1 MPDKEPDTMDKVPD
15 TIGAAAPG
23 DGGHA
28 GSPRRKHKK
37 PRIVESAEYVFARLG
52 VWLVEHVPPRA
63 ACWMAKSIGSLAYL
77 LMRKRRKTAIGNI
90 LRAKVAKT
98 PKEARRIARASMQSI
113 ALTVAESFIYPR
125 LADQAAHLVME
136 VPDSAR
142 KAIEESKCGF
152 ICFSGHFGNWEV
164 GARAMSSLRPVTGI
178 ARPMNNRRVQELM
191 DRKKMRADFETI
203 DKHTERPMD
212 IVRALKRN
220 RALAILSDQHARG
233 DSAAVVDFFGRPAKT
248 YTTPVVMQQLTGAPI
263 FFSYALRVG
272 FMRFRVV
279 FSEPLYYK
287 VSRQNKAAD
296 IQAATQDLSK
306 KLEDVIRQHPEQ
318 YLWAHRR
325 WKYAERLE
333 AQSPV

>member
-1 MPDKEPDTMDKVPD
+1 MPDKEPDT
-15 TIGAAAPG
+15 IAGG
-23 DGGHA
+23 ESGGHA
-28 GSPRRKHKK
+28 GSPRHKRKK
-37 PRIVESAEYVFARLG
+37 PRIVEFAEYVFACIG
-52 VWLVEHVPPRA
+52 VWLVEHVSPRA
-63 ACWMAKSIGSLAYL
+63 ACWMAKSFGSLAYL
-77 LMRKRRKTAIGNI
+77 LMRKRRKTAIDNI
-90 LRAKVAKT
+90 LRAGVAKT

-113 ALTVAESFIYPR
+113 ALTVVESFIYPR
-125 LADQAAHLVME
+125 LENQAEHLVME
-136 VPDSAR
+136 VPDSVYA
-142 KAIEESKCGF
+142 AIEASKCGF

-164 GARAMSSLRPVTGI
+164 GARVMSNLRPVTGI

-220 RALAILSDQHARG
+220 RALAILADQHARG
-233 DSAAVVDFFGRPAKT
+233 DTAAVVDFFGRPAKT

-263 FFSYALRVG
+263 FFSYAARIGFLRY
-272 FMRFRVV
+272 RIV
-279 FSEPLYYK
+279 FSEPLFYK

-306 KLEDVIRQHPEQ
+306 RLEDAIRQHPEQ

-325 WKYAERLE
+325 WKYAEKLE
-333 AQSPV
+333 TETHPSV